1 MKIVKIITLVLL
13 FVFVGIQFIPTTRN
27 HSNSTPKTD
36 FIFVNN
42 VPKSIHKKLKVSC
55 YDCHS
60 NNTEY
65 PWYNRIQPVAW
76 LLENHIK
83 EGKSELNFS
92 EWENYSNRRKK
103 NKLKSIIS
111 QIEKDKMPM
120 YSYMILHGE
129 AKLSENDK
137 KALIIWV
144 SQLRD
149 SLK

>member
-1 MKIVKIITLVLL
+1 MKIVKIIMLVLL
-13 FVFVGIQFIPTTRN
+13 LVFVGIQFISTTRN
-27 HSNSTPKTD
+27 QSNIIPKTD
-36 FIFVNN
+36 FMFVNN
-42 VPKSIHKKLKVSC
+42 VPESIHKQLKVSC